1 MVRSDAHR
9 CEACR
14 LHRNVCICDRLVS
27 LPTRTRLVLLLHQL
41 EVHKPT
47 NTGRLA
53 LRCLPNSELALRGR
67 IDVLAGAADG
77 GRLGLEA
84 AQVIDPGQRA
94 EWLVRAARPVLL
106 FPDPDAV
113 PLTEL
118 RDGPPVTLVV
128 PDGTWSQAVRARR
141 RVAGLA
147 SIPCAML
154 PAGLVSTYRLR
165 HEPRAGRLSTLE
177 AIAHALGILEGPEV
191 AESLLAIHRLAIE
204 RALWTNGSLHHSQVW
219 GGIPGKP
226 VPEGAVDD
234 AAAGVRDVH
243 APARGGS
250 GR

>member
-1 MVRSDAHR
+1 MPRSDAHR
-9 CEACR
+9 CPACR
-14 LHRNVCICDRLVS
+14 LHRHLCICDRLIT

-41 EVHKPT
+41 EIHKPT

-53 LRCLPNSELALRGR
+53 LRCLPSSELALRGR
-67 IDVLAGAADG
+67 LDASADSG
-77 GRLGLEA
+77 GRPGLPKA
-84 AQVIDPGQRA
+84 AIIDPAQPPPWLARA
-94 EWLVRAARPVLL
+94 VRPVLL

-113 PLTEL
+113 PLADF
-118 RDGPPVTLVV
+118 RDEGPPVTLVV

-147 SIPCAML
+147 SIPCAVL

-177 AIAHALGILEGPEV
+177 AIAHALGILEGPAV
-191 AESLLAIHRLAIE
+191 AESLLAIHRLAVE
-204 RALWTNGSLHHSQVW
+204 RALWTNGRLHHSRVW

-226 VPEGAVDD
+226 PPAGPPDPPAT
-234 AAAGVRDVH
+234 AAND
-243 APARGGS
+243 APARARREP